1 MATHRQGDKM
11 MHIAIDLTPSI
22 QGHAGIGRYAEE
34 LTQALWESCPP
45 DEQLTAFYT
54 DPQRRRPNPPL
65 DKLPVSALSLPNKQ
79 WRLSALLAHLMRLP
93 QDRLVGQ
100 PDIFWATDHLL
111 PFFSRTA
118 SVFTLYD
125 LSFKLFPHVHTLL
138 NRWFLGLMMP
148 HFVQAADAIVVISE
162 STKRD
167 AVTSYQIEPD
177 KIHVVYGGVNAHF
190 KPVDAPQKLNA
201 VRHTYCLPDR
211 FLLYV
216 GVIEPRKNLPTLFDA
231 FKRAN
236 SSDVKLV
243 IAGKKGW
250 LYSETF
256 ARVQELG
263 LEQNVIFTGFVP
275 DDDLPALY
283 SLAEAFVFP
292 SLYEGL
298 GLPVLEAMACGAPTI
313 CSDVSSLPEVA
324 GDAALLVAPTDV
336 RGWAEAMAYLTQN
349 AALRA
354 DLRERG
360 LHRAARFTWEA
371 AARQTREVYRELYA
385 RRP

>member
-1 MATHRQGDKM
+1 MR
-11 MHIAIDLTPSI
+11 IAIDLTPSI

-34 LTQALWESCPP
+34 LAQALWATCPP
-45 DEQLTAFYT
+45 DEQLVVFYT
-54 DPQRRRPNPPL
+54 DSQRRKPNAPF
-65 DKLPVSALSLPNKQ
+65 DKLPVTALSLPNKQ
-79 WRLSALLAHLMRLP
+79 WRLGTLLAHWMRLS

-138 NRWFLGLMMP
+138 NRWFLDLMMP
-148 HFVQAADAIVVISE
+148 RFVQAADAVIVISE
-162 STKRD
+162 STQRD
-167 AVTSYQIEPD
+167 AMTYYQIKPD

-190 KPVDAPQKLNA
+190 RPIDALQKLDA
-201 VRHTYCLPDR
+201 VRQAYRLPDH

-231 FKRAN
+231 FKLATLPN
-236 SSDVKLV
+236 VKLV

-250 LYSETF
+250 LYDEAL

-263 LEQNVIFTGFVP
+263 LEQDVIFTGYVP

-324 GDAALLVAPTDV
+324 GNAALLVAPTNV
-336 RGWAEAMAYLTQN
+336 RGWAEAMTGLTQN
-349 AALRA
+349 ASLRA

-360 LHRAARFTWEA
+360 LRQAAHFTWETA
-371 AARQTREVYRELYA
+371 AHQMREVYRELYA
-385 RRP
+385 HRP